1 MHARYG
7 SSAAEHFAPLRSGV
21 WWWVITHHQ
30 SFNFQTDL
38 DMAEKS
44 MAHTHASSTPQKH
57 MSQAGARLPFIG
69 SQ

>member
-7 SSAAEHFAPLRSGV
+7 ISAAARFAPLRSGV

-38 DMAEKS
+38 DMAEKK
-44 MAHTHASSTPQKH
+44 ACYTHTSSTPQQH
-57 MSQAGARLPFIG
+57 MAQAGARLAFNG